1 MTKFTT
7 PAQLTDHVAKAKA
20 ARDPNKVRVSV
31 CAGTGCK
38 ASGADALIAA
48 FQAEIEARGLD
59 VEVLSTGCHGFCERG
74 PLVVLHPSGVL
85 YQKVKPRDVADI
97 LEKTVQK
104 GELLPRL
111 QYRDESRQIFEKE
124 HDVPF
129 YKHQERIV
137 FAMNGHIDPRSID
150 DYFSMGG
157 YEALGKVV
165 GQMKPDQV
173 VEEVIASGLRGRG
186 GAGFPAG
193 WKWRFTRQA
202 EGDRKY
208 LICNADEGDPGAFMD
223 RSVLEGNPHLVL
235 EGMIIGAYACGASEG
250 FIYVRNEYPMA
261 VRHIELA
268 IAKATELGLL
278 GQHILGTDFSFNV
291 HVNRGGGAFV
301 CGEETALIAS
311 IEGRRGS
318 PRVRPPFPAQ
328 KGLWGKPTNINNVET
343 WANVPTIINR
353 GSAWFAGTGTGDVSK
368 SPLGGSKGTKIFS
381 LVGKVNNTGLVEVPM
396 GITLRKIVFDIGGGI
411 KDSKKGRT
419 FKAVQTGGP
428 SGGCIPDAY
437 LDNPVD
443 FDELAKL
450 GSMMG
455 SGGMIVM
462 DDRTCMVEVARY
474 FVDFLKE
481 ESCGKCTPC
490 REGLRAMS
498 GILNRMV
505 RGQGR
510 HEDLDLLED
519 LGRTMKT
526 ASLCQLGQTAANPV
540 LSTLRYFR
548 HEYVEHVDH
557 ARCPAGQCIDL
568 IEYRINEQCTGCTI
582 CAKKCP
588 TGAITGQNKERHVLD
603 QGKCVRCGVCF
614 DVCNFNGVSILSGPE
629 IAGKAKE

>member
-1 MTKFTT
+1 MTRFSS
-7 PAQLTDHVAKAKA
+7 PAELLSHVQRAKT
-20 ARDPNKVRVSV
+20 ARDPHRTRISV

-38 ASGADALIAA
+38 ASGAQALIEA
-48 FQAEIEARGLD
+48 FQKEIADRNLQID
-59 VEVLSTGCHGFCERG
+59 VISTGCHGFCERG
-74 PLVVLHPSGVL
+74 PLVVLHPSGMF
-85 YQKVKPRDVADI
+85 YQKVKVKDVPDI
-97 LEKTVQK
+97 LEKTVAR
-104 GELLPRL
+104 GEAIPRL
-111 QYRDESRQIFEKE
+111 QYRDENRQIYEKE
-124 HDVPF
+124 QDVPF
-129 YKHQERIV
+129 YKHQQRIV

-157 YEALGKVV
+157 YEALAKALSS
-165 GQMKPDQV
+165 MTPEQV
-173 VEEVIASGLRGRG
+173 IDEVIASGLRGRG

-202 EGDRKY
+202 PGDRKY

-235 EGMIIGAYACGASEG
+235 EGMIIGAYAVGASEG
-250 FIYVRNEYPMA
+250 YIYVRNEYPMA
-261 VRHIELA
+261 VQHILLA
-268 IAKATELGLL
+268 IENAQKAGLL
-278 GQHILGTDFSFNV
+278 GDRILGTDFSFHV

-353 GSAWFAGTGTGDVSK
+353 GAGWFSSIGTGDVSK
-368 SPLGGSKGTKIFS
+368 TPLGGSKGTKIFS

-396 GITLRKIVFDIGGGI
+396 GISLRQIVFDIGGGI
-411 KDSKKGRT
+411 KDSKRGRK

-428 SGGCIPDAY
+428 SGGCIPEQY
-437 LDNPVD
+437 LDHPVD
-443 FDELAKL
+443 FDELFKL

-498 GILNRMV
+498 EILNRLV

-510 HEDLDLLED
+510 PGDVDLLED

-540 LSTLRYFR
+540 LSTIRYFR
-548 HEYVEHVDH
+548 NEYEDHVQSATCTARQCVE
-557 ARCPAGQCIDL
+557 L
-568 IEYRINEQCTGCTI
+568 IEYRINEKCTGCAV
-582 CAKKCP
+582 CARKCP
-588 TGAITGQNKERHVLD
+588 TQAISGQAKERHVID
-603 QGKCVRCGVCF
+603 QAKCVRCGVCF
-614 DVCNFNGVSILSGPE
+614 DVCNFDAVSILSGPE
-629 IAGKAKE
+629 IRKA